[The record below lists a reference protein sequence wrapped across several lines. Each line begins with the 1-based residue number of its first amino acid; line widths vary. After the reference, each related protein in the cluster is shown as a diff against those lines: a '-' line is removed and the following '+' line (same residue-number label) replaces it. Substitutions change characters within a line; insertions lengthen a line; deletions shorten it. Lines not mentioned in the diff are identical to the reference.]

1 MDYPSGMVTQNTV
14 ISFEQLV
21 EDFDGLFRHRVF
33 RLETLDWYDAPNEH
47 EPYARFLA
55 GDPADLTWR
64 EPWKRL
70 VRDTRASGRIMQ
82 RVHVVS
88 EPVSDY
94 IRFELLDVYP
104 ANVEA
109 GEDVRILGRGL
120 AGGLAAGDFWLFD
133 DRRAAF
139 LTYDDAGGVEQV
151 EMVDDPFLLV
161 SLRGIRSEAL
171 RLAVPLAQ
179 YVAKNSITNERTRA
193 A

>member
-1 MDYPSGMVTQNTV
+1 MVIQNTV

-21 EDFDGLFRHRVF
+21 QDFDSLFRHRVF

-55 GDPADLTWR
+55 GQPADPAWR
-64 EPWKRL
+64 EPWKRI
-70 VRDTRASGRIMQ
+70 VRDVRASGRTMS

-94 IRFELLDVYP
+94 IRFELLHVYP

-109 GEDVRILGRGL
+109 GEDVRILGRSEAWPSGL
-120 AGGLAAGDFWLFD
+120 DFWLFD
-133 DRRAAF
+133 DDLAA
-139 LTYDDAGGVEQV
+139 LLKYDSAGRVSEVRLIG
-151 EMVDDPFLLV
+151 DDFAVRHHLGAV
-161 SLRGIRSEAL
+161 RTDAL
-171 RLAVPLAQ
+171 RLSVPLGR
-179 YVAKNSITNERTRA
+179 YVTEHHITERMHA

>member
-1 MDYPSGMVTQNTV
+1 MANMSTV

-21 EDFDGLFRHRVF
+21 QDFDSMFRHRVF

-55 GDPADLTWR
+55 GEPADWAWR

-70 VRDTRASGRIMQ
+70 VRDVRASGRIMQ

-94 IRFELLDVYP
+94 IRFELLHVYP
-104 ANVEA
+104 ANVDA
-109 GEDVRILGRGL
+109 GEDVRILSRSEAFPPGL
-120 AGGLAAGDFWLFD
+120 DFWLFD
-133 DRRAAF
+133 DDLAA
-139 LTYDDAGGVEQV
+139 LLKYDSDGRVREVRLIG
-151 EMVDDPFLLV
+151 DDMAVRHHLGAV
-161 SLRGIRSEAL
+161 RTDAL
-171 RLAVPLAQ
+171 RLSVPLGK
-179 YVAKNSITNERTRA
+179 YVAEHNITERIHA